1 MPAKSSPPQTSERP
15 KSTTE
20 RQLESLGC
28 QLVHTT
34 SQRCRILI
42 PQLLHDIEYVNRLHW
57 LIGELDFVLSF
68 RINPWARSIVI
79 YYKQE
84 TDHRPDLQESLWVV
98 ILRART
104 EPAPS
109 ESLPFTE
116 TRPEINWLERM
127 GLPVLSLGLAL
138 LAQQLVLPISPLLV
152 GGLVVAAAVPFVTR
166 MIQLT
171 LEEQRLDAD
180 VLDVLW
186 LTLYTLKGD
195 FVAPALMI
203 NLMES
208 GEALRDSTA
217 RTNERQALDLF
228 NGVEQFA
235 RIERDGQEF
244 QVPLLEVKIG
254 DRVIVYPGEII
265 PVSGRILRG
274 TALVDEHKL
283 TGESTLVSRS
293 EGQVAQASTLV
304 LEGKLCI
311 LTKRVGKNTRM
322 GITLELIRSAPVHDT
337 RVEDYSAQIANA
349 AIVPSIALGG
359 AIFAFTG
366 DLSRALAPLHL
377 DFSHGIR
384 LAVPT
389 TILSAL
395 TYAARQGIYIR
406 SGRALEMLS
415 RVDTLVFDKTGT
427 MTQGNAEVVAVLAA
441 QSQISPTSV
450 LALAASVEHESTY
463 RESTHPVAG
472 AILRYAAEQ
481 GVQLETCD
489 VWDYRIGMGIIA
501 QINGEQ
507 VLAGSSRLMQQEGI
521 DLAALDQQY
530 PDLRT
535 GIESLVYVAQA
546 GELLGVILYTDPLRP
561 EVPEVIKTLQAQ
573 QIGTYMLTGDHPRV
587 ARNVSR
593 QLGIDPSHVYAD
605 VLPQGKVEVI
615 YQLREQG
622 KTIAFIGEGINDAA
636 GLAHADVSFSIASGN
651 DLARETAD
659 VLLLDDDLQG
669 ILQAIE
675 IAKRAMEIV
684 YQNTAIV
691 AVPNIGVVLASIV
704 FALDPILGVIIS
716 NGSMIAAELNGFRP
730 LFEPGEMPNFPKFA
744 ATSSPAKPKVAA
756 QPSLSPAFS

>member
-1 MPAKSSPPQTSERP
+1 MPPKSSPPQTSERP
-15 KSTTE
+15 ESTTE
-20 RQLESLGC
+20 QQLESLGC
-28 QLVHTT
+28 QLVHQT
-34 SQRCRILI
+34 SQRWRILI
-42 PQLLHDIEYVNRLHW
+42 PQLLQDIEYVNRLHW
-57 LIGELDFVLSF
+57 LIGELDFVISF
-68 RINPWARSIVI
+68 RINPLARSIVI
-79 YYKQE
+79 DYKE
-84 TDHRPDLQESLWVV
+84 GATSRPDLQESVWVV

-104 EPAPS
+104 VPAPS

-138 LAQQLVLPISPLLV
+138 LAQQLLPIPALLV

-171 LEEQRLDAD
+171 IDERRLDAD

-186 LTLYTLKGD
+186 LTMYTLKGD

-208 GEALRDSTA
+208 GEALRDLTA

-228 NGVEQFA
+228 NRVEQFA

-244 QVPLLEVKIG
+244 QVPLLEVQIG
-254 DRVIVYPGEII
+254 DRVVVYPGETI

-322 GITLELIRSAPVHDT
+322 GITLELMRSAPVHDT
-337 RVEDYSAQIANA
+337 RIEDYSAQIANA
-349 AIVPSIALGG
+349 AIAPSIALGG

-366 DLSRALAPLHL
+366 DISRALAPLHL

-395 TYAARQGIYIR
+395 TYAARQGVYIR

-415 RVDTLVFDKTGT
+415 RVDTLIFDKTGT

-441 QSQISPTSV
+441 QPQILPTSV
-450 LALAASVEHESTY
+450 LALAASLERESTY
-463 RESTHPVAG
+463 RESIHPVAS
-472 AILRYAAEQ
+472 AILRYAAAND
-481 GVQLETCD
+481 VQLQTCE

-501 QINGEQ
+501 QINGER

-535 GIESLVYVAQA
+535 RIESLVYVAQA

-561 EVPEVIKTLQAQ
+561 EVPAVIQTLQAKH
-573 QIGTYMLTGDHPRV
+573 IGTYMLTGDNPRV

-651 DLARETAD
+651 DMARETAD

-669 ILQAIE
+669 ILQAME

-730 LFEPGEMPNFPKFA
+730 LFEPGEMPIPK
-744 ATSSPAKPKVAA
+744 SSPATTSPPAHPA
-756 QPSLSPAFS
+756 GEPQPRLSPAFS

>member
-1 MPAKSSPPQTSERP
+1 MPAKTAKSSQPKTSDQQR
-15 KSTTE
+15 SNTE
-20 RQLESLGC
+20 RQLEKMGC
-28 QLVHTT
+28 QIVHRTAL
-34 SQRCRILI
+34 RCRIII
-42 PQLLHDIEYVNRLHW
+42 PQLSHDAEYTHRLQW
-57 LIGELDFVLSF
+57 LMGNLDFVLSF
-68 RINPWARSIVI
+68 RINALARSVVI
-79 YYKQE
+79 DYK
-84 TDHRPDLQESLWVV
+84 DAAASRADLQESLWAV
-98 ILRART
+98 ILRAST
-104 EPAPS
+104 EQTPS
-109 ESLPFTE
+109 QDLPVITE

-127 GLPVLSLGLAL
+127 GLPVLSLGLAM
-138 LAQQLVLPISPLLV
+138 LAQQLLLPIPAFIV

-166 MIQLT
+166 MIEITIQ
-171 LEEQRLDAD
+171 ERRLDAD

-186 LTLYTLKGD
+186 LSLYTIKGD

-203 NLMES
+203 SLMES

-217 RTNERQALDLF
+217 RTNESQALDLF
-228 NGVEQFA
+228 NGVDQYA

-244 QVPLLEVKIG
+244 QVALPEVQIG
-254 DRVIVYPGEII
+254 DRVVVYPGEMI

-283 TGESTLVSRS
+283 TGESKLVSRS

-311 LTKRVGKNTRM
+311 LTKRIGKNTRM
-322 GITLELIRSAPVHDT
+322 GITLELMRSAPVHDT

-366 DLSRALAPLHL
+366 DISRALAPLHL

-395 TYAARQGIYIR
+395 TYAARHGVYIR
-406 SGRALEMLS
+406 SGRALEVLS

-427 MTQGNAEVVAVLAA
+427 LTQGNADVVAVLSA
-441 QSQISPTSV
+441 QQNILPESV
-450 LALAASVEHESTY
+450 LALAASVE
-463 RESTHPVAG
+463 RENTHPVAS
-472 AILRYAAEQ
+472 AILRYATASR
-481 GVQLETCD
+481 VQLQPCD
-489 VWDYRIGMGIIA
+489 VWDYRIGMGIVA
-501 QINGEQ
+501 QINGER

-521 DLAALDQQY
+521 DLALLDQMY

-535 GIESLVYVAQA
+535 GIESLVYIAQA
-546 GELLGVILYTDPLRP
+546 GKLLGVILYTDPLRP
-561 EVPEVIKTLQAQ
+561 EVPDVIKTLQSQ
-573 QIGTYMLTGDHPRV
+573 GIGTYMLTGDNPRV

-593 QLGIDPSHVYAD
+593 QLGIDSSQVYAE

-622 KTIAFIGEGINDAA
+622 KAVAFIGEGINDAA
-636 GLAHADVSFSIASGN
+636 GLAYADVSFSIASGN
-651 DLARETAD
+651 DMARETAD
-659 VLLLDDDLQG
+659 VLLLDDDLRG

-691 AVPNIGVVLASIV
+691 AVPNIGVVLAGII

-716 NGSMIAAELNGFRP
+716 NGSMIMAELNSFRP
-730 LFEPGEMPNFPKFA
+730 LFEVGEMPSFPKA
-744 ATSSPAKPKVAA
+744 SSTVPAKAKPVAEPQPK
-756 QPSLSPAFS
+756 LSPAFG

>member
-1 MPAKSSPPQTSERP
+1 M
-15 KSTTE
+15 
-20 RQLESLGC
+20 
-28 QLVHTT
+28 
-34 SQRCRILI
+34 I
-42 PQLLHDIEYVNRLHW
+42 PQLSHDAEYAHRLQW
-57 LIGELDFVLSF
+57 LVESLDFVLSF
-68 RINPWARSIVI
+68 RINTLARSVVI
-79 YYKQE
+79 DYK
-84 TDHRPDLQESLWVV
+84 DGAASRLDLQESLWAV
-98 ILRART
+98 ILRAHT
-104 EPAPS
+104 EQTPS
-109 ESLPFTE
+109 QSLPLITE

-127 GLPVLSLGLAL
+127 GLPVISLGLAM
-138 LAQQLVLPISPLLV
+138 LAQQLLLPIPAFIV
-152 GGLVVAAAVPFVTR
+152 GGLVVVAAVPFVTR
-166 MIQLT
+166 MIEITIQ
-171 LEEQRLDAD
+171 ERRLDAD

-186 LTLYTLKGD
+186 LSLYTIKGD

-203 NLMES
+203 SLMES

-217 RTNERQALDLF
+217 RNNESQALDLF
-228 NGVEQFA
+228 NGVDQYA
-235 RIERDGQEF
+235 RIERNGQEF
-244 QVPLLEVKIG
+244 QVALPEVQIG
-254 DRVIVYPGEII
+254 DRVVVYPGEII

-283 TGESTLVSRS
+283 TGESKLVSRS

-304 LEGKLCI
+304 LEGKLWI

-322 GITLELIRSAPVHDT
+322 GITLELMRSAPIHDT

-366 DLSRALAPLHL
+366 DISRALAPLHL

-395 TYAARQGIYIR
+395 TYAARHGVYIR
-406 SGRALEMLS
+406 SGRALEVLS

-427 MTQGNAEVVAVLAA
+427 LTQGNADVVAVLSA
-441 QSQISPTSV
+441 QQNILPESV
-450 LALAASVEHESTY
+450 LALAASVE
-463 RESTHPVAG
+463 RENTHPVAS
-472 AILRYAAEQ
+472 AILRYATANR
-481 GVQLETCD
+481 VQLQPCD
-489 VWDYRIGMGIIA
+489 VWDYRIGMGIVA
-501 QINGEQ
+501 QINGER

-521 DLAALDQQY
+521 DLALLDQLY

-535 GIESLVYVAQA
+535 GIESLVYIAQA
-546 GELLGVILYTDPLRP
+546 GKLLGVILYTDPLRL
-561 EVPEVIKTLQAQ
+561 EVPDMVKTLQSQ
-573 QIGTYMLTGDHPRV
+573 GIGTYMLTGDNPRV

-593 QLGIDPSHVYAD
+593 QLGIDSSQVYAE

-622 KTIAFIGEGINDAA
+622 KTVAFIGEGINDAA
-636 GLAHADVSFSIASGN
+636 GLAYADVSFSIASGN
-651 DLARETAD
+651 DMARETAD
-659 VLLLDDDLQG
+659 VLLLDDDLRG

-691 AVPNIGVVLASIV
+691 AVPNIGVVLAGII

-716 NGSMIAAELNGFRP
+716 NGAMIAAELNSFRP
-730 LFEPGEMPNFPKFA
+730 LFEVGEVS
-744 ATSSPAKPKVAA
+744 SSPTASSKVPAKAKPVAEP
-756 QPSLSPAFS
+756 QPKLSPAFG